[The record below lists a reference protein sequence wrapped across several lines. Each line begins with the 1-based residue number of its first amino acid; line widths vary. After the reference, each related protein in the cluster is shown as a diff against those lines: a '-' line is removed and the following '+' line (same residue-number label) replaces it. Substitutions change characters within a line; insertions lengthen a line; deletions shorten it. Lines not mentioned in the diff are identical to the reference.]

1 MRFELDHENKEEV
14 IRMVVGLS
22 DTGNYVIISL
32 NDKPIL
38 SISKNGIVRYSGDY
52 LRGSSIAHDS
62 DGRIAI
68 WKDGEE

>member
-14 IRMVVGLS
+14 IRVGIVTG
-22 DTGNYVIISL
+22 DTGTYVMISL
-32 NDKPIL
+32 NDKPAL
-38 SISKNGIVRYSGDY
+38 SITKNGIVRYSGDY

-62 DGRIAI
+62 DGKIAI